1 MNIKN
6 IKIDKYKRRQ
16 ITALALLILLIV
28 IMVNMVKCTARVL
41 RDKDKPR
48 AHTETSQSEDS
59 KAEPAETEAEDLSY
73 SEIRSKL
80 EFKPVEE
87 LTLENAVLPADDI
100 SLINEKYINDVVII
114 GDSISKGYSVYGKL
128 KEDNV
133 LAVGSIGVRNVLET
147 DFTFQGYNLKITD
160 ILDRRKPKY
169 IFVSLGMNDINIRT
183 AEQYTSDFRNF
194 ISEIRNATPES
205 TVIVTAITPVS
216 RQTTFTKNENI
227 DQYNEALRKLV
238 YELQDDKVYYVN
250 AARYLKGSDNYLIP
264 EYSSGDGIHL
274 ATEAYDQ
281 LLTYM
286 LTMLEWI

>member
-1 MNIKN
+1 MNIKK

-16 ITALALLILLIV
+16 ITALALLILIIV
-28 IMVNMVKCTARVL
+28 VMVNMVKCTVRVL
-41 RDKDKPR
+41 RDKDKPS
-48 AHTETSQSEDS
+48 AHNDVSQSEES
-59 KAEPAETEAEDLSY
+59 KNEPAETEAEDLSY

-80 EFKPVEE
+80 EFRPTDE
-87 LTLENAVLPADDI
+87 LTFEKSVLPADDV
-100 SLINEKYINDVVII
+100 SLINEKYIDDVVII
-114 GDSISKGYSVYGKL
+114 GDSISKGYSVYDKL

-147 DFTFQGYNLKITD
+147 DFTYQGYNLKITD
-160 ILDRRKPKY
+160 ILERKKPKY

-227 DQYNEALRKLV
+227 DLYNEALRKLV
-238 YELQDDKVYYVN
+238 FDLQDDKVFYVN

-264 EYSSGDGIHL
+264 AFSSGDGIHL
-274 ATEAYDQ
+274 ATEAYDL